1 MPIKIVERG
10 RFYYVYGQ
18 IEYNGRPITSTYRHS
33 TKSTTRAGA
42 EDWLARETENQIRQY
57 LLGDEPSK
65 TFSDAIMLYNASPK
79 VAKQL
84 IPIVEEIGDMPLRAV
99 SGALLKGLGPKLKPK
114 ASTDTWWREI
124 VTPASAVINNAHELE
139 GTPLIRVK
147 PYDKF
152 ERIAQDRRRGKTS
165 RVERTPADK
174 EWIEAFCSAADPYNA
189 ALVRFMFETAARIDQ
204 AVSLEPDD
212 LRPAENKVRV
222 KAQKGHPESWI
233 TVSPQMMD
241 ELLALPAKR
250 PKNRKTG
257 KFMKPRVFGYGSST
271 GYNTRWK
278 TICKRAGIPYLSAHP
293 AGRHGF
299 FTELVVRQGVDPV
312 TAAKA
317 GRWSDPNLPMPMRR
331 RMRPMSEP
339 VFVQTTYSRTL
350 YKHPSSRNHRRNSA
364 MNGSLLRGRLQVRI
378 LPGSPF
384 CYLHDNFPFVAEGC
398 AGVSRFGRAGFISTS
413 CINGL
418 AMRSRSAPWVLRS
431 SSDRLWW
438 PASAVKLVRCPG
450 RV

>member
-1 MPIKIVERG
+1 MPLKIVERG
-10 RFYYVYGQ
+10 RFYYVYGK
-18 IEYNGRPITSTYRHS
+18 IDYNGRPITGTYRNS
-33 TKSTTRAGA
+33 TNSTTRAGA
-42 EDWLARETENQIRQY
+42 EDWVARETENQIRQY

-65 TFSDAIMLYNASPK
+65 TFSDAITLYNASPK
-79 VAKQL
+79 AAKQL
-84 IPIVEEIGDMPLRAV
+84 IPIVEEIGNTPLRV
-99 SGALLKGLGPKLKPK
+99 ISGALLKGLGPKLKPK

-174 EWIEAFCSAADPYNA
+174 DWIEAFCSAADPYNA

-204 AVSLEPDD
+204 AVSLEPHD

-233 TVSPQMMD
+233 TVSPEMMD
-241 ELLALPAKR
+241 ELLALPPKR

-278 TICKRAGIPYLSAHP
+278 TICKRAGILYLSAHQ

-317 GRWSDPNLPMPMRR
+317 GRWADPNLPMRIYAHAETDEADVRARFRTNHVQEDP
-331 RMRPMSEP
+331 
-339 VFVQTTYSRTL
+339 VQTPKQQKS
-350 YKHPSSRNHRRNSA
+350 KK
-364 MNGSLLRGRLQVRI
+364 
-378 LPGSPF
+378 
-384 CYLHDNFPFVAEGC
+384 E
-398 AGVSRFGRAGFISTS
+398 
-413 CINGL
+413 
-418 AMRSRSAPWVLRS
+418 
-431 SSDRLWW
+431 
-438 PASAVKLVRCPG
+438 
-450 RV
+450 

>member
-1 MPIKIVERG
+1 MPLQIYKRG
-10 RFYYVYGQ
+10 RFYWVKGWVD
-18 IEYNGRPITSTYRHS
+18 YNGRRIAGPYRRS
-33 TKSTTRAGA
+33 TKASTEAGA
-42 EDWLARETENQIRQY
+42 RDWVALETEMQIRRHVV
-57 LLGDEPSK
+57 GDEISK
-65 TFSDAIMLYNASPK
+65 TFSDAILLYNASK
-79 VAKQL
+79 EDAERL
-84 IPIVEEIGDMPLRAV
+84 IPIVKAIGAMPLTAIT
-99 SGALLKGLGPKLKPK
+99 GALLKGFGPDWKPM

-124 VTPASAVINNAHELE
+124 IVPASAVINNAHQLL

-152 ERIAQDRRRGKTS
+152 ERISQDKLRDKPS

-204 AVSLEPDD
+204 AVSLEPHH
-212 LRPAENKVRV
+212 LRPDENKVRV

-233 TVSPQMMD
+233 TVSPEMMD
-241 ELLALPAKR
+241 ELLALPPKR

-278 TICKRAGIPYLSAHP
+278 TICKRAGIQYLSAHQ

-317 GRWSDPNLPMPMRR
+317 GRWADPNLPMRIYAHAETDEADVRARFRTNHVQADP
-331 RMRPMSEP
+331 
-339 VFVQTTYSRTL
+339 VQTPKQR
-350 YKHPSSRNHRRNSA
+350 
-364 MNGSLLRGRLQVRI
+364 
-378 LPGSPF
+378 
-384 CYLHDNFPFVAEGC
+384 
-398 AGVSRFGRAGFISTS
+398 
-413 CINGL
+413 
-418 AMRSRSAPWVLRS
+418 
-431 SSDRLWW
+431 
-438 PASAVKLVRCPG
+438 KLKKE
-450 RV
+450 

>member
-1 MPIKIVERG
+1 MPTKIYKRG
-10 RFYYVYGQ
+10 RYYYVYGT
-18 IEYNGRPITSTYRHS
+18 IEYNGRPFSRKYRDSTG
-33 TKSTTRAGA
+33 STTEAGA
-42 EDWLARETENQIRQY
+42 RDWLARETEYQIRQY

-79 VAKQL
+79 AAKQL
-84 IPIVEEIGDMPLRAV
+84 IEIVKEMGDTPLRAI

-139 GTPLIRVK
+139 GTQLIRVK

-152 ERIAQDRRRGKTS
+152 ERIAQDRRRGKLS
-165 RVERTPADK
+165 RVERTPSDK
-174 EWIEAFCSAADPYNA
+174 EWIEAFCSVADPYNA

-204 AVSLEPDD
+204 AVSLESDD

-233 TVSPQMMD
+233 TVSPEMMD
-241 ELLALPAKR
+241 ELLALPSKR

-278 TICKRAGIPYLSAHP
+278 TICKRAGIQYLSAHP

-317 GRWSDPNLPMPMRR
+317 GRWSDPNLPMRIYAHAETDEADVR
-331 RMRPMSEP
+331 ARFRTNHVQEDL
-339 VFVQTTYSRTL
+339 VQTPKQQKS
-350 YKHPSSRNHRRNSA
+350 KK
-364 MNGSLLRGRLQVRI
+364 
-378 LPGSPF
+378 
-384 CYLHDNFPFVAEGC
+384 E
-398 AGVSRFGRAGFISTS
+398 
-413 CINGL
+413 
-418 AMRSRSAPWVLRS
+418 
-431 SSDRLWW
+431 
-438 PASAVKLVRCPG
+438 
-450 RV
+450 